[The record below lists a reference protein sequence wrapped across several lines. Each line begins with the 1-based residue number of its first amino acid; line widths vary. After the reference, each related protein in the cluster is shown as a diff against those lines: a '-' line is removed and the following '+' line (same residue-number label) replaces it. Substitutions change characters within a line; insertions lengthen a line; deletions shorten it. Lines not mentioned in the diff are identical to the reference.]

1 MGDLLTTAAPDVKPP
16 SGHDL
21 LVVPLGGLGEIGMNC
36 LALEQADGIIV
47 IDCGITFPH
56 EEIGVDIYHPEFTYL
71 EARRE
76 RVAGVFLTHGHEDHV
91 GALPYLLTKL
101 KVPVWGPPH
110 ALAVAKHRLIERGLD
125 PKNFQFITS
134 TPRVRYA
141 VGPFEVEPI
150 RVTHSI
156 TDATALAVQTQAGVV
171 VHTGDFR
178 LDPAPAD
185 SELTDE
191 ARFAELGAAEVRLLL
206 SDSTNVDATSSHTSE
221 TAVGLTLE
229 RLVRQAKGRVVV
241 GMFASNVQRLR
252 LLGELAGR
260 IGRKIVLMGKSLELQ
275 VAWSHEIGRLAWPSD
290 LVLPRDQAADVAREE
305 LLLLAGGTQ
314 AEHGSGLTRL
324 AAREHP
330 ALELD
335 AGDTVILSSR
345 IIPGND
351 RPVYEMMAGFLRQ
364 GVAVKSWITDPEV
377 HTSGHAHR
385 HEQARMIELTR
396 PRAFIPL
403 HGTRHHLER
412 HAELARERG
421 VSEALVLENGEVA
434 RIDQEGIHRAGRVA
448 AGRVATWN
456 GLTITDGVLKNRRAL
471 ARSGALSLSLVVD
484 RKGRLAGQPVVRAR
498 GVLEGEAEG
507 DDAPALRFI
516 ALEIARALD
525 APDAPRDDGTL
536 AEMAR
541 LVARRAVEARTGR
554 KPLCWV
560 SVIRI

>member
-1 MGDLLTTAAPDVKPP
+1 
-16 SGHDL
+16 
-21 LVVPLGGLGEIGMNC
+21 MNC

-141 VGPFEVEPI
+141 VG
-150 RVTHSI
+150 H
-156 TDATALAVQTQAGVV
+156 
-171 VHTGDFR
+171 
-178 LDPAPAD
+178 PAPAD

-290 LVLPRDQAADVAREE
+290 LVLPRDQAADVARED